1 RGRVIPP
8 GGGYGVLREVGGWLG
23 GGGRPLPGRGR
34 TRGGCGR
41 RPKTPPASVSSG
53 PASSEPPRPAS
64 HSACSSSVIASQNG
78 TPYSRKICSA
88 VLKPCSTFPC
98 SPRAAERR
106 ARERAAPPPTN
117 ARPPPPPAP

>member
-1 RGRVIPP
+1 RQ
-8 GGGYGVLREVGGWLG
+8 GGGTRGFAEWRGVFGRGGPPRG
-23 GGGRPLPGRGR
+23 GGGEAGGLARSRG
-34 TRGGCGR
+34 
-41 RPKTPPASVSSG
+41 KFSPASVSSG
-53 PASSEPPRPAS
+53 PASSERPRPAS